1 MQVLSVCSSEIHRQL
16 LISVCLRSVG
26 SVFSLLN
33 THWKLP
39 YPEYNVCSAPPP
51 NLPQACIILDK
62 ESEWA
67 YTRYKISSHLWL
79 KLFITFHYSL
89 KSIPIHLPASVR
101 LGTKSPTS
109 FSSAHDLC
117 SLWGGNLFLFAALF
131 PRQLHSLSLP
141 PHLSSVIPLEANTMS
156 PITPN
161 STSFSNSLT
170 VLIFYLKLYALLQVY
185 YFFANSRA

>member
-1 MQVLSVCSSEIHRQL
+1 MSFAALTDSHRPPLLLHTHSSLSSKMQTLSVCSSEIYRSL

-39 YPEYNVCSAPPP
+39 YREYNICSAPSP

-62 ESEWA
+62 KSEWA

-79 KLFITFHYSL
+79 KLFITFHHSL
-89 KSIPIHLPASVR
+89 KSIPIHLPATDR
-101 LGTKSPTS
+101 LWTTSPTS
-109 FSSAHDLC
+109 FSSTYHLC

-131 PRQLHSLSLP
+131 PRRLHSLSLP
-141 PHLSSVIPLEANTMS
+141 PNLSP
-156 PITPN
+156 
-161 STSFSNSLT
+161 
-170 VLIFYLKLYALLQVY
+170 
-185 YFFANSRA
+185 RHW